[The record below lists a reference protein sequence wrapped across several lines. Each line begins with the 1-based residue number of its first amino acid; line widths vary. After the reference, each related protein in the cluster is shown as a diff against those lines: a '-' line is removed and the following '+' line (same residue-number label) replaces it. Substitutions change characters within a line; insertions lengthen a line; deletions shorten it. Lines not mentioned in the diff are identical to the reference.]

1 MFKRKFS
8 IHSRLFKLISS
19 KEFIGLTILG
29 NTVIFAFSA
38 VVFHLETDVNPLMS
52 EYIDSVWW
60 AFATVTTVGYGDIVP
75 MTYFGKIIGIFLML
89 LGTGIFAT
97 YTALFANALLGR
109 DIGRLKGEVRHIR
122 SGMRHIEQDE
132 ENLEQSIEQIRET
145 LNTLEK
151 QFKKDK
157 HKKEN

>member
-1 MFKRKFS
+1 MSRKRIS
-8 IHSRLFKLISS
+8 IHSRLIQLISS
-19 KEFIGLTILG
+19 KEFIALTILG
-29 NTVIFAFSA
+29 NTVIIVFST
-38 VVFHLETDVNPLMS
+38 VVFHLETDVNPLMT
-52 EYIDSVWW
+52 EYLDAVWW

-122 SGMRHIEQDE
+122 SGMRNIEQDE
-132 ENLEQSIEQIRET
+132 ENLELSIEEIRNT
-145 LNTLEK
+145 LNRLEK

-157 HKKEN
+157 QKKEN